1 MEVFW
6 EYARAFLCGGALC
19 LIGQLLIDKTKLTP
33 ARILVL
39 YVVSG
44 VVLGGLGLYKYV
56 VEFGGAGATVP
67 LTGFGYLL
75 AKGAAKAVDEMGIL
89 GALTGG
95 VTAAAGGIS
104 AAIFFGWLVPRLLN
118 PTPTPVNTGG
128 GASPPASLLRLLFA
142 LVQAVRR
149 STLEQQMRPAITA
162 AAASRRAAGGA
173 HAAYLF
179 QALRHLRRHIR
190 PRLLKYAG
198 HRCP

>member
-6 EYARAFLCGGALC
+6 EYARAFLCGGVLC

-67 LTGFGYLL
+67 L

-104 AAIFFGWLVPRLLN
+104 AAIFFGWLV
-118 PTPTPVNTGG
+118 
-128 GASPPASLLRLLFA
+128 A
-142 LVQAVRR
+142 LIFK
-149 STLEQQMRPAITA
+149 PKPK
-162 AAASRRAAGGA
+162 SR
-173 HAAYLF
+173 
-179 QALRHLRRHIR
+179 
-190 PRLLKYAG
+190 
-198 HRCP
+198 

>member
-67 LTGFGYLL
+67 LTGLDRKSTRL
-75 AKGAAKAVDEMGIL
+75 NSSHV
-89 GALTGG
+89 ALSRMPS
-95 VTAAAGGIS
+95 S
-104 AAIFFGWLVPRLLN
+104 A
-118 PTPTPVNTGG
+118 
-128 GASPPASLLRLLFA
+128 
-142 LVQAVRR
+142 
-149 STLEQQMRPAITA
+149 
-162 AAASRRAAGGA
+162 
-173 HAAYLF
+173 
-179 QALRHLRRHIR
+179 
-190 PRLLKYAG
+190 
-198 HRCP
+198 